1 MNKEIILTKLTA
13 EEYCALYAVMR
24 PIWLDTYSFLPIEQ
38 IELLLNKY
46 FSLEGIKLYLS
57 KGYEYYSING
67 EGLLVICEK
76 NDCVYI
82 DKLYVY
88 PQSRGK
94 GLASFVFKHLIAKH
108 KKSLMLNVNRNN
120 LVAVNCYLKNG
131 FKVIGEEVIPLG
143 NGLINYD
150 YVMKKEVE

>member
-1 MNKEIILTKLTA
+1 MNEEIVLTKLK
-13 EEYCALYAVMR
+13 EEEFNTLYARMR

-38 IELLLNKY
+38 VELLLNKY
-46 FSLEGIKLYLS
+46 FSLDGIKHYLS
-57 KGYEYYSING
+57 NGYEYYSING
-67 EGLLVICEK
+67 NGLLVVCERD
-76 NDCVYI
+76 DCIYI

-94 GLASFVFKHLIAKH
+94 GLASLVFKQLIEER
-108 KKSLMLNVNRNN
+108 KKGLMLNVNKNN

-131 FKVIGEEVIPLG
+131 FKVVKEEIIPLG

>member
-1 MNKEIILTKLTA
+1 MNKEIVLTKLTE
-13 EEYCALYAVMR
+13 EEYGALYAVMR

-46 FSLEGIKLYLS
+46 FSQEGIKLYLS
-57 KGYEYYSING
+57 KGYEYYGING
-67 EGLLVICEK
+67 EGLLVICERE
-76 NDCVYI
+76 DCIYI

-88 PQSRGK
+88 PQNRGK
-94 GLASFVFKHLIAKH
+94 GLASLTIKYLIAKR
-108 KKSLMLNVNRNN
+108 KKCLMLNVNRNN

-131 FKVIGEEVIPLG
+131 FKVIKEEVIPLG